1 MSISED
7 SPETKHSMDG
17 AMAPKRPFRL
27 LVKRLAY
34 LFLIMYFVIL
44 AFWVTG
50 NLRSYLDS
58 TQSLLLGTLA
68 WDSVLLTFFAL
79 VGIGSIVVLPLEGER
94 RQRIGQAVW
103 GIGGYILLLAIGI
116 FGAFF
121 GDAIL
126 TLAAGLR

>member
-1 MSISED
+1 MSISGD

-27 LVKRLAY
+27 LIKRLVY
-34 LFLIMYFVIL
+34 LCLIMYFVIL

-58 TQSLLLGTLA
+58 TQALLLASLA
-68 WDSVLLTFFAL
+68 WVSVLLAFFSLAGL
-79 VGIGSIVVLPLEGER
+79 LSVLLLPLEGER
-94 RQRIGQAVW
+94 PFRKALW
-103 GIGGYILLLAIGI
+103 GLAGYLLLLGVGV